1 MGSDGLSKNHD
12 KLSAE
17 KQRIEHLTKLRRK
30 EPLFKS
36 EIESDCFYSSG
47 QLRKKGPKHDLDM
60 GFNSTNLT
68 LDQISNRTFTASEQ
82 LLAQPPESVFRNET
96 TILNKHERVDAIVDK
111 DTRNLGLYEHNPE
124 YNGKKYFISFYQ
136 MSDTAYEK
144 FIKTGEIGLSNAEKQ
159 ERIDT
164 AIKSRKARFEQRKK
178 EEQFYLNM
186 PRKYQMN
193 KKQLKIAE
201 KLEVRKFNYSEVLN
215 RKEQLT
221 LERGQGHKNYK
232 NEHFPTKNKENSTQD
247 DN

>member
-1 MGSDGLSKNHD
+1 
-12 KLSAE
+12 
-17 KQRIEHLTKLRRK
+17 
-30 EPLFKS
+30 
-36 EIESDCFYSSG
+36 
-47 QLRKKGPKHDLDM
+47 M